1 MAIQICKHSHLE
13 QGCWMCRINCG
24 QDDSFIANVQA
35 IIARVQE
42 IRSKYLWGSQQKLM
56 QDLADD
62 YKISLRQLKEL
73 APVKITSS
81 FDKASEHQAI
91 IAKVQEIWSKYP
103 QQSQQKL
110 MQDLV
115 DDYKISLSWL

>member
-1 MAIQICKHSHLE
+1 
-13 QGCWMCRINCG
+13 MCRINCG

-103 QQSQQKL
+103 QRSQQKL
-110 MQDLV
+110 MQDLA
-115 DDYKISLSWL
+115 DDYKISLS